1 MFLHL
6 VNASIQQMIVANDP
20 WYFLRVI
27 GNTFWIKQ
35 EFLFKSTIGLLGW
48 LDMPL
53 APIVYIGYT
62 MALGAILYKSLTD
75 TKKSLSLIL
84 LLFLTAIILG
94 TIIALLYHFYLNST
108 PVGWM
113 MVDSLQGR
121 YILPILPFIMY
132 CAIQWLRIFWKHKVL
147 MIAFGG
153 LIFLFSISC
162 SFFDRYYDYSRIFDN
177 FDALLVQEKSLI
189 EGESVVKVTVL
200 GPESWKYNM
209 KFPDYKIGGFQILV
223 AADSNKPVTVPYRFE
238 LKDPTCAKVIRRGYL
253 DQTELHRPHIYTQM
267 LPITPVRYDSICLT
281 LTPLGGEEHMQYLS
295 LVADQSNKPMV
306 HFLYIK
312 R

>member
-1 MFLHL
+1 
-6 VNASIQQMIVANDP
+6 MIIANDP
-20 WYFLRVI
+20 WYFLWVI
-27 GNTFWIKQ
+27 GNTFWVKQ

-53 APIVYIGYT
+53 APIVYIGYM
-62 MALGAILYKSLTD
+62 MALGAILYKSLTVE
-75 TKKSLSLIL
+75 KKSFSLMP
-84 LLFLTAIILG
+84 LLFLTAIIGG
-94 TIIALLYHFYLNST
+94 TTISLLYHFYLNST
-108 PVGWM
+108 PVAWM

-121 YILPILPFIMY
+121 YILPVLPFIIY
-132 CAIQWLRIFWKHKVL
+132 CAIQWLRIFWKNKVP

-153 LIFLFSISC
+153 LIFLFCISC

-177 FDALLVQEKSLI
+177 PDELRAQEKSLI
-189 EGESVVKVTVL
+189 EGGSVANVTVL

-238 LKDPTCAKVIRRGYL
+238 LKDSTCTNVIRRGYL
-253 DQTELHRPHIYTQM
+253 DQTELHRPHIYTQI

-281 LTPLGGEEHMQYLS
+281 LTPLGKGEQMQYLA
-295 LVADQSNKPMV
+295 LVADQSNKPVV